1 VFADP
6 RYAAAGYTAP
16 PPNLSDI
23 QDGLSST
30 VMLGEA
36 YAWCDDIGRVAM
48 QPWFTNSNL
57 TPAAINGTVPNG
69 TNNFGL
75 TYALSDHTLVLNASG
90 SASATPVG
98 FQNPSSNGLIFSP
111 QIRPL
116 PKPFA
121 QCPSGRDCCNNLTVQ
136 SGHATLNVCMADG
149 SVRTVASSISLD
161 TWRRVLLPNDGPP
174 GTDW

>member
-1 VFADP
+1 MHPTSALP
-6 RYAAAGYTAP
+6 PTSPIAP
-16 PPNLSDI
+16 PNIICS
-23 QDGLSST
+23 
-30 VMLGEA
+30 
-36 YAWCDDIGRVAM
+36 
-48 QPWFTNSNL
+48 TNSIPPVANPAAL
-57 TPAAINGTVPNG
+57 APPAAINGTVPNG